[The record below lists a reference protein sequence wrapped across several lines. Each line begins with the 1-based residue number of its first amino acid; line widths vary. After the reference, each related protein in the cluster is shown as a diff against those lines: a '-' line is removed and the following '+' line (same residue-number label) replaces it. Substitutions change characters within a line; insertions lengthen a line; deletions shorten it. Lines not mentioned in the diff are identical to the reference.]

1 MLKYGNLKLF
11 ESLILGSHNS
21 GTSQLSLDIKTV
33 NPKGLPKCLNSIIY
47 KWSVCQTLSISEQL
61 EFGVRYFD
69 IRIRKYQNDFYV
81 VHGLTGNK
89 ISWILNEFKD
99 FITKNNDNIVIISI
113 NQDMYD
119 SVDQGFNFTDEDK
132 NLVKGMINDM
142 FKDELITHEQVNE
155 CSIKEL
161 LDKNLHYF
169 VSYHDNL
176 INDFWPNKNKFVDL
190 KNMYIAEMLNRN
202 EFSNLHVDQCIL
214 TPKAVN
220 IMFNYSLKSY
230 VEDNTNDF
238 KELIRTYI
246 RRFNI
251 ITLDFINEENYNE
264 LKNMF
269 ENENMRRIDSKKAL
283 KDVLFV

>member
-1 MLKYGNLKLF
+1 
-11 ESLILGSHNS
+11 
-21 GTSQLSLDIKTV
+21 
-33 NPKGLPKCLNSIIY
+33 
-47 KWSVCQTLSISEQL
+47 
-61 EFGVRYFD
+61 
-69 IRIRKYQNDFYV
+69 
-81 VHGLTGNK
+81 
-89 ISWILNEFKD
+89 
-99 FITKNNDNIVIISI
+99 
-113 NQDMYD
+113 
-119 SVDQGFNFTDEDK
+119 
-132 NLVKGMINDM
+132 
-142 FKDELITHEQVNE
+142 
-155 CSIKEL
+155 
-161 LDKNLHYF
+161 
-169 VSYHDNL
+169 L